1 MLISRILIWMIWT
14 NKGLFMK
21 DFDVWVN
28 LMDDELR
35 EQVHAE
41 LAPCTDEAF
50 LERYKQLHFEKY
62 GEEFTID

>member
-14 NKGLFMK
+14 NKGFFMK

-41 LAPCTDEAF
+41 LAPCTDEVF

>member
-1 MLISRILIWMIWT
+1 
-14 NKGLFMK
+14 MK

-41 LAPCTDEAF
+41 LAPCTDETF